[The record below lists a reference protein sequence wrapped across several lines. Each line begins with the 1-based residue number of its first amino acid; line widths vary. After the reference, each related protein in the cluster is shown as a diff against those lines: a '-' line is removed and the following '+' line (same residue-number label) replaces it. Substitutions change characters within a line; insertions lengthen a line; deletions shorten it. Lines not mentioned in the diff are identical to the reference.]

1 MYVCVYGAAVSC
13 GTTNLVML
21 ARLLSRCVC
30 VSVGWLTLSLYGL
43 GYPGLCVYMRACVR
57 SAVYSF
63 SIPVSLSV
71 CTCVCLHHII
81 IDDGGQR
88 TNSRLEGER
97 ERQQRKKTFIPLH
110 FAGRQTASSSLGLT
124 FLYFRT
130 PRLRLVWGNVRQ
142 DALLIGEMLP
152 VKVMLVDLGDI

>member
-88 TNSRLEGER
+88 TNSRLERERDRGSGER
-97 ERQQRKKTFIPLH
+97 RLLFLSILQASRQPAVVLVLLSSIFVHPH
-110 FAGRQTASSSLGLT
+110 FG
-124 FLYFRT
+124 
-130 PRLRLVWGNVRQ
+130 
-142 DALLIGEMLP
+142 
-152 VKVMLVDLGDI
+152 